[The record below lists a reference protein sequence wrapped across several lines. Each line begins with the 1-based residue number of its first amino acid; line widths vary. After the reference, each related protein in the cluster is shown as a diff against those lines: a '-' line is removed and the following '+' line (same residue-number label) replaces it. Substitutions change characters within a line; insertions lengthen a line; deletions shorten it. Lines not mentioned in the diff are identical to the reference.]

1 MHISILIVETFT
13 YYHIIE
19 SLKDAKFREWEC
31 RSTVFFQGYIWFINH
46 NFDYLIIT
54 QDFKQKYENKLHF
67 CPLALWVV
75 LAITVVSGAR
85 NIKLI
90 LP

>member
-1 MHISILIVETFT
+1 MQNSENGNADQL
-13 YYHIIE
+13 Y
-19 SLKDAKFREWEC
+19 SSKD
-31 RSTVFFQGYIWFINH
+31 TIWFINH

-75 LAITVVSGAR
+75 LAITAICHS
-85 NIKLI
+85 
-90 LP
+90 